1 MSKKFTI
8 LLFSLFVLGI
18 AENFI
23 QAQAIQSL
31 RPEDG
36 LRVMQ
41 LMKNPNGVRRYPD
54 ALPSLLKM
62 MNEQTWAKFDTDP
75 LFVSEL
81 TDEQIFENPIL
92 YINCDDQTNLEFS
105 PEENQAL
112 RRYMELGGF
121 VYLDAGIKASFLGA
135 DLGHSYA
142 AWEERPEV
150 REWFQEVFPE
160 KAFIPLDRSHDLFR
174 IFFKGLPKNA
184 DLQIEASQKRL
195 PETVLTFVEQE
206 KWPQGTYSFVGMKVK
221 GRLACV
227 ASPICAMG
235 WGRDEF
241 GNWIPPI
248 SFRIRESAENFD
260 ENLKLA
266 SFTGGTFDVI
276 REDGLKDIIYSE
288 PGQRPAWVQEP
299 TGRWRIFKYYSG
311 EEISNYAHSFYARLG
326 MNVFLY
332 ALLN

>member
-1 MSKKFTI
+1 
-8 LLFSLFVLGI
+8 
-18 AENFI
+18 
-23 QAQAIQSL
+23 
-31 RPEDG
+31 
-36 LRVMQ
+36 
-41 LMKNPNGVRRYPD
+41 
-54 ALPSLLKM
+54 
-62 MNEQTWAKFDTDP
+62 
-75 LFVSEL
+75 
-81 TDEQIFENPIL
+81 
-92 YINCDDQTNLEFS
+92 
-105 PEENQAL
+105 
-112 RRYMELGGF
+112 MELGGF

-150 REWFQEVFPE
+150 KQWFGQVFPE

-184 DLQIEASQKRL
+184 DLKIEASQKRL
-195 PETVLTFVEQE
+195 PATVLTFVEQE
-206 KWPQGTYSFVGMKVK
+206 KWPQGTYSFVGIKVK

-266 SFTGGTFDVI
+266 SFTGGTFEVI